1 MVKILIDLTNE
12 EDKIVEVYKVM
23 NNLKTKQES
32 IKQMV
37 RHFTVD
43 IKPKNLKDKEYFK
56 WGEKN
61 GI

>member
-56 WGEKN
+56 
-61 GI
+61 